1 MEVVLCLG
9 HKERFVRGVH
19 EPEQVYPKLGQI
31 QDYTSNSRAVF
42 LKLIVVFQY
51 FKLYHLLYIVS
62 SLLDKKPNK
71 EDEVLD
77 SALRP
82 KKWSDYVGQDKIKEN
97 IRIIIT
103 AAKQRRQSPDHLLFY
118 GNSGLGKTTLAH
130 LVALEM
136 EKEIRITSGP
146 AIKKAGDLAAILT
159 NLNEGD
165 ILFLDECH
173 RISKTIEEYLYP
185 AMEDYK
191 LNLILGKGPMA
202 RTMELKLPKFTLIG
216 ATTRPALLSAPLRNR
231 FGAIFQLNFYN
242 HEDMEKIIERSAKLL
257 KLEVEPEALKIIAK
271 RSRFTPRVANR
282 LMKRVRDFAQVQ
294 GNGKVTKEIAEHAL
308 NFLEIDN
315 LGLEPGDKK
324 ILFALI
330 EKFNGGPVGIQTLA
344 AASMEEED
352 TILDIYEPYLM
363 QMGFLERTP
372 RGRIAS
378 RFAYEHLGLLH
389 MKKQFI

>member
-1 MEVVLCLG
+1 M
-9 HKERFVRGVH
+9 
-19 EPEQVYPKLGQI
+19 
-31 QDYTSNSRAVF
+31 
-42 LKLIVVFQY
+42 
-51 FKLYHLLYIVS
+51 S
-62 SLLDKKPNK
+62 SVLDKKQNT

-82 KKWSDYVGQDKIKEN
+82 KKWSDYIGQEKIKEN

-103 AAKQRRQSPDHLLFY
+103 AAKQRHQCPDHLLFY

-136 EKEIRITSGP
+136 GKEIRITSGP
-146 AIKKAGDLAAILT
+146 AIERAGDLAAILT

-185 AMEDYK
+185 AMEDFK

-202 RTMELKLPKFTLIG
+202 RTMELKIPKFTLIG

-231 FGAIFQLNFYN
+231 FGAVFQLNFYS
-242 HEDMEKIIERSAKLL
+242 HEDMEKIIKRSADLL
-257 KLEVEPEALKIIAK
+257 NLEIEPEALKTIAK

-282 LMKRVRDFAQVQ
+282 LIKRVRDFAQVQ
-294 GNGKVTKEIAEHAL
+294 GSGKITKEIAEHAL
-308 NFLEIDN
+308 NFLEIDT
-315 LGLEPGDKK
+315 LGLETGDRK
-324 ILFALI
+324 ILLTLI
-330 EKFNGGPVGIQTLA
+330 EKFNGGPVGLQTLA
-344 AASMEEED
+344 AAVMEEED

-363 QMGFLERTP
+363 QIGFLERTP
-372 RGRIAS
+372 RGRVAS
-378 RFAYEHLGLLH
+378 RLAYEHLGLLH
-389 MKKQFI
+389 MRKQLI